1 MLNLDTQIKN
11 IYNKY
16 FTQNPKE
23 FLDLYEIILE
33 KGISTVQNAIEELE
47 KISPIDIS
55 AEKVKLICNKKIIEE
70 NIDTI
75 NDEIAIASNKLLIQY
90 KSLVPNSN
98 VQFIRQEVMIQ
109 ILDYQKEINNYCKIL
124 KTPAIRKNY
133 KEQIS
138 DNISFEEY
146 LYNLLKL
153 EYESREENAKQNK
166 LRLANFPYKKYIED
180 LDMDALPEDG
190 RKKLKNFLTLEF
202 IKTRSKYNFSWEP
215 RNW

>member
-1 MLNLDTQIKN
+1 M
-11 IYNKY
+11 
-16 FTQNPKE
+16 
-23 FLDLYEIILE
+23 
-33 KGISTVQNAIEELE
+33 
-47 KISPIDIS
+47 
-55 AEKVKLICNKKIIEE
+55 
-70 NIDTI
+70 
-75 NDEIAIASNKLLIQY
+75 
-90 KSLVPNSN
+90 
-98 VQFIRQEVMIQ
+98 
-109 ILDYQKEINNYCKIL
+109 LDYQKEINNYCKIL

-166 LRLANFPYKKYIED
+166 LRLANFPCKKYIED

>member
-1 MLNLDTQIKN
+1 M
-11 IYNKY
+11 
-16 FTQNPKE
+16 
-23 FLDLYEIILE
+23 
-33 KGISTVQNAIEELE
+33 
-47 KISPIDIS
+47 
-55 AEKVKLICNKKIIEE
+55 
-70 NIDTI
+70 
-75 NDEIAIASNKLLIQY
+75 
-90 KSLVPNSN
+90 
-98 VQFIRQEVMIQ
+98 
-109 ILDYQKEINNYCKIL
+109 LDYQEEINNYCKIL